1 MKVVLDRRTFLKT
14 AAAGGALLLGIHLPG
29 CREERGASASLPGS
43 VQPVGFTSTFAPN
56 AWLQVNDDGTVVVQ
70 VAASEMGQGVMTAI
84 PMLVAEEL
92 EADWQRVRVEFAP
105 ARAEYA
111 NPLMGNQ
118 ATGGST
124 AIRGFFQPL
133 REAGAM
139 AREMLVAAAAARWGV
154 APGSCRADR
163 GEIIH
168 LPSGRRLGFGELA
181 SEAARQPLPEQVR
194 LKESGTFRLLGTPVP
209 RMDTPAKV
217 NGSAV
222 FGQDVRVPG
231 MLFASIE
238 RCPWFRGKA
247 VRVEAGEA
255 LRLPGV
261 VDVQIIDAGVAVL
274 AESTWAAFKGR
285 SALQV
290 QWSPSKLQG
299 LDSGAI
305 RARLQKALDRPK
317 PRRNEGN
324 VDKAFRAADRT
335 IEAEFALPY
344 QAHACM
350 EPMNCTAQVGSGECT
365 VWAPTQAPG
374 RTQQTAA
381 RITGLPPDRV
391 RVVTTFLGGGFGR
404 RSEQDFVE
412 EAVELARRTGRPV
425 QVAWSREDD
434 IRHDFYRPA
443 SHSRLRAA
451 LDTQGRPIAWHQ
463 ITAGPGLAQGGIDI
477 PYAIPNLRL
486 EQAVVEPGVPV
497 GFWRAVGASNNAFPV
512 ECFMDELA
520 AAAGR
525 DPFEFRRDLLADA
538 RPRAVLELAA
548 QKAGWGR
555 HLPPGQGR
563 GIALYR
569 SFGSFVAQVA
579 EVSVE
584 GERVRVRR
592 IVCAV
597 DCGVVVNP
605 NTVEAQMESGIVYG
619 LTAAL
624 ESAITVRDGAVAQS
638 NFHDFPLLRFD
649 AMPQVEVHIVPSGEA
664 PGGIGEPGTPPAAAA
679 VANAIFAATG
689 QRIRAL
695 PIRLGA

>member
-247 VRVEAGEA
+247 VRVEVGEA

-451 LDTQGRPIAWHQ
+451 LDAQGRPIAWHQ